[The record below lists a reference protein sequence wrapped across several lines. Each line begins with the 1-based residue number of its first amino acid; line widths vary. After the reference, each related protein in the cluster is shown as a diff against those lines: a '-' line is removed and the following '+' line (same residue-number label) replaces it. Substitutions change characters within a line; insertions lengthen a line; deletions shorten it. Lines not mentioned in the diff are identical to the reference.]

1 MDQLLLFAISQA
13 EALRLR
19 VAAVSAEQHRRAQVK
34 AAQGE
39 RERRILLQLDM
50 WGEPMPITCWMWVRR
65 RKPGPQ
71 PKQRAVVA
79 DVFAFAALG
88 QRITVGKGAAERS
101 ICRVVT
107 QEDGVTRH
115 VAIREQDTEEW
126 AERERQRRARQRPPR
141 PPRGAKTRS
150 KKLEQL
156 IGDDDGD

>member
-1 MDQLLLFAISQA
+1 MDQLILFAINQA

-19 VAAVSAEQHRRAQVK
+19 VAAVTVEQHRRAQAK
-34 AAQGE
+34 SAKGE
-39 RERRILLQLDM
+39 RERRILLQFDM
-50 WGEPMPITCWMWVRR
+50 WGEPVPIVCWMWVRR
-65 RKPGPQ
+65 RKPGPT
-71 PKQRAVVA
+71 PKPRQVAA

-107 QEDGVTRH
+107 REDGVTRH
-115 VAIREQDTEEW
+115 MAIREQDTEEW

-141 PPRGAKTRS
+141 PVKGAKTRS

-156 IGDDDGD
+156 IGDDDGQ